1 MKDDKSLILERLES
15 VRKYYEKF
23 EDMLDDLPFF
33 VPKSTKKMLKKYLGQ
48 DKELE
53 ALMESIST
61 QRPPRLLIAGDR
73 GVGKSALVNAL
84 CRARI
89 VETSPYLTETEVASD
104 IADTS
109 TYASEAK
116 HYNEKSVNSS
126 VRRSSSRYG
135 NDEVNDIDIYAC
147 KRGDETEIEIF
158 ETSTYKTDEK
168 ITQII
173 SFKPDAAILL
183 LDSSRDVDIHS
194 QLEFFE
200 DLKKK
205 IESSGGNKLP
215 LIVAITKVDEASDQ
229 TYEELVSE
237 GEIGKKIALSIDIDR
252 NQLRESLSR
261 YRGAI
266 LAHGSVV
273 DEIVAL
279 SSLNLYNFD
288 ELRRII
294 EDVMVDP
301 NAQMGFRMTFRLS
314 EVLSGVSN
322 RLVKLF
328 SGMAAVIALTPIPVA
343 DLYVLLI
350 LQGLMVALIA
360 RLSGRDVNLKTGI
373 EFILSLG
380 GVTLA
385 GFGLRT
391 VAQQAAKFANFLP
404 FAGSAIS
411 STIAATGTNA
421 IGKAAVAHFISDLP
435 LRKTKSLFKAL
446 SKSSK

>member
-1 MKDDKSLILERLES
+1 MGIITNNIIILYYTTKMFKEKRMKDDKGLIIERLEN

-89 VETSPYLTETEVASD
+89 VETNPYGGEDVD
-104 IADTS
+104 R
-109 TYASEAK
+109 
-116 HYNEKSVNSS
+116 V
-126 VRRSSSRYG
+126 
-135 NDEVNDIDIYAC
+135 VNDIDIYAC

-173 SFKPDAAILL
+173 NFKPDAAVLL

-237 GEIGKKIALSIDIDR
+237 GEIGKKIALSVDVDR

-266 LAHGSVV
+266 LAHGNIV

-446 SKSSK
+446 NKSSK

>member
-1 MKDDKSLILERLES
+1 MGIITNNIIILYYTTKMFKEKRMKDDKSLIIERLEN

-89 VETSPYLTETEVASD
+89 VETTPYGVEDVD
-104 IADTS
+104 R
-109 TYASEAK
+109 
-116 HYNEKSVNSS
+116 V
-126 VRRSSSRYG
+126 
-135 NDEVNDIDIYAC
+135 VNDIDIYAC
-147 KRGDETEIEIF
+147 KRGNETEIEIF

-173 SFKPDAAILL
+173 NFKPDAAVLL

-237 GEIGKKIALSIDIDR
+237 GEIGKKIALSVDVDR

-266 LAHGSVV
+266 LAHGNVV

-288 ELRRII
+288 DLRRII

-446 SKSSK
+446 NKSSK

>member
-1 MKDDKSLILERLES
+1 MKDDKTLILERLES

-23 EDMLDDLPFF
+23 EDLLDDLPFF
-33 VPKSTKKMLKKYLGQ
+33 IPKSTKKMLKKYLGQ

-89 VETSPYLTETEVASD
+89 VETSPYGGDDVD
-104 IADTS
+104 
-109 TYASEAK
+109 
-116 HYNEKSVNSS
+116 
-126 VRRSSSRYG
+126 RSSSRYG
-135 NDEVNDIDIYAC
+135 NNEVNDIDIYAC

-158 ETSTYKTDEK
+158 ETSTYRTDEK

-173 SFKPDAAILL
+173 NFKPDAAVLL
-183 LDSSRDVDIHS
+183 LDSSRDVDTHS

-205 IESSGGNKLP
+205 IEASGGNKLP

-229 TYEELVSE
+229 TYEELVDE
-237 GEIGKKIALSIDIDR
+237 GEIGKKIALSVDIDR

-266 LAHGSVV
+266 LAHGNVV

-391 VAQQAAKFANFLP
+391 IAQQAAKFANFLP

>member
-1 MKDDKSLILERLES
+1 MKDDKTLILERLES

-33 VPKSTKKMLKKYLGQ
+33 IPKSTKKMLKKYLGQ

-89 VETSPYLTETEVASD
+89 VETSPYGGENMDCV
-104 IADTS
+104 
-109 TYASEAK
+109 
-116 HYNEKSVNSS
+116 
-126 VRRSSSRYG
+126 
-135 NDEVNDIDIYAC
+135 VNDIDIYAC

-158 ETSTYKTDEK
+158 ETSTYKTSEK

-173 SFKPDAAILL
+173 NFKPDAAILL

-205 IESSGGNKLP
+205 IEGSGGNKLP

-229 TYEELVSE
+229 TYEELVDE
-237 GEIGKKIALSIDIDR
+237 GEMGKKIALSIDIDR
-252 NQLRESLSR
+252 NQLRESLSK
-261 YRGAI
+261 YRGTI
-266 LAHGSVV
+266 LAHGNVV

>member
-1 MKDDKSLILERLES
+1 MKDDKNLIIERLEN

-48 DKELE
+48 DKKLE

-89 VETSPYLTETEVASD
+89 VETTPYGGEDVD
-104 IADTS
+104 R
-109 TYASEAK
+109 
-116 HYNEKSVNSS
+116 V
-126 VRRSSSRYG
+126 
-135 NDEVNDIDIYAC
+135 VNDIDIYAC
-147 KRGDETEIEIF
+147 KRGYETEIEIF

-173 SFKPDAAILL
+173 NFKPDAAVLL

-237 GEIGKKIALSIDIDR
+237 GEIGKKIALSVDVDR

-266 LAHGSVV
+266 LAHGNVV

-288 ELRRII
+288 DLRRII

-322 RLVKLF
+322 RIVKLF

-446 SKSSK
+446 NKSSK

>member
-1 MKDDKSLILERLES
+1 MKDDKSLILERLEG

-61 QRPPRLLIAGDR
+61 QRSPRLLIAGNR

-89 VETSPYLTETEVASD
+89 VETAPYIEENVDRNHYENNVEHTEGD
-104 IADTS
+104 
-109 TYASEAK
+109 
-116 HYNEKSVNSS
+116 HYS
-126 VRRSSSRYG
+126 
-135 NDEVNDIDIYAC
+135 NDSKYVDRVIDDVDIYAC

-158 ETSTYKTDEK
+158 ETSASKTAEK
-168 ITQII
+168 FTQII
-173 SFKPDAAILL
+173 NFKPDVAILL
-183 LDSSRDVDIHS
+183 LDSSRNVDIHS
-194 QLEFFE
+194 QLVFFE
-200 DLKKK
+200 DLKKQ
-205 IESSGGNKLP
+205 IEKNGTNKLP
-215 LIVAITKVDEASDQ
+215 LIVAITKIDEASDQ

-237 GEIGKKIALSIDIDR
+237 GEIGRKIALSIDIDR

-266 LAHGSVV
+266 LSHGNVV

-294 EDVMVDP
+294 EDLMVDP

-314 EVLSGVSN
+314 EVLSGVAN

-343 DLYVLLI
+343 DIYVLLI

-435 LRKTKSLFKAL
+435 LRKTRSLFKAL
-446 SKSSK
+446 NKSSK

>member
-1 MKDDKSLILERLES
+1 MGIITNNIIILYYTTKMFKEKRMKDDKGLIIERLEN

-89 VETSPYLTETEVASD
+89 VETTPYGGEDVD
-104 IADTS
+104 R
-109 TYASEAK
+109 
-116 HYNEKSVNSS
+116 V
-126 VRRSSSRYG
+126 
-135 NDEVNDIDIYAC
+135 VNDIDIYAC

-168 ITQII
+168 ITQIVN
-173 SFKPDAAILL
+173 FKPDAAILL

-237 GEIGKKIALSIDIDR
+237 GEIGKKIALSVDVDR

-266 LAHGSVV
+266 LAHGNVV

-288 ELRRII
+288 DLRRII

-446 SKSSK
+446 NKSSK

>member
-1 MKDDKSLILERLES
+1 MKDDKGLIIERLEN

-89 VETSPYLTETEVASD
+89 VETTPYGGEDVD
-104 IADTS
+104 R
-109 TYASEAK
+109 
-116 HYNEKSVNSS
+116 V
-126 VRRSSSRYG
+126 
-135 NDEVNDIDIYAC
+135 VNDIDIYAC

-173 SFKPDAAILL
+173 NFKPDAAVLL

-237 GEIGKKIALSIDIDR
+237 GEIGKKIALSVDLDR

-266 LAHGSVV
+266 LAHGNVV

-446 SKSSK
+446 NKSSK

>member
-1 MKDDKSLILERLES
+1 MKDDKTLILERLES

-33 VPKSTKKMLKKYLGQ
+33 IPKSTKKMLKKYLGQ

-89 VETSPYLTETEVASD
+89 VETSPYGGENVD
-104 IADTS
+104 R
-109 TYASEAK
+109 
-116 HYNEKSVNSS
+116 V
-126 VRRSSSRYG
+126 
-135 NDEVNDIDIYAC
+135 VNDIDIYAC

-158 ETSTYKTDEK
+158 ETSTYKTAEK

-173 SFKPDAAILL
+173 NFKPDAAILL

-205 IESSGGNKLP
+205 IEGSGGNKLP

-229 TYEELVSE
+229 TYEELVDE
-237 GEIGKKIALSIDIDR
+237 GEMGKKIALSIDIDR
-252 NQLRESLSR
+252 NQLRESLSK
-261 YRGAI
+261 YRGTI
-266 LAHGSVV
+266 LAHGNVV
-273 DEIVAL
+273 DEIVAV

-294 EDVMVDP
+294 EDVMIDP

>member
-1 MKDDKSLILERLES
+1 MKDDKTLILERLES

-33 VPKSTKKMLKKYLGQ
+33 IPKSTKKMLKKYLGQ

-89 VETSPYLTETEVASD
+89 VETSPYGGENVD
-104 IADTS
+104 R
-109 TYASEAK
+109 
-116 HYNEKSVNSS
+116 V
-126 VRRSSSRYG
+126 
-135 NDEVNDIDIYAC
+135 VNDIDIYAC

-158 ETSTYKTDEK
+158 ETSTYKTAEK

-173 SFKPDAAILL
+173 NFKPDAAILL

-205 IESSGGNKLP
+205 IEGSGGKKLP

-229 TYEELVSE
+229 TYEELVNE
-237 GEIGKKIALSIDIDR
+237 GEMGRKIALSIDVDR

-266 LAHGSVV
+266 LAHGNVV

-446 SKSSK
+446 NKSSK

>member
-1 MKDDKSLILERLES
+1 MKDDKSLILERLEG

-48 DKELE
+48 DKQLE

-84 CRARI
+84 CRAKI
-89 VETSPYLTETEVASD
+89 VDTSPYIEEN
-104 IADTS
+104 ADR
-109 TYASEAK
+109 
-116 HYNEKSVNSS
+116 V
-126 VRRSSSRYG
+126 
-135 NDEVNDIDIYAC
+135 VNDIDIYAC
-147 KRGDETEIEIF
+147 KRGDEIEIEIF
-158 ETSTYKTDEK
+158 ETSANETEDKFTK
-168 ITQII
+168 IIN
-173 SFKPDAAILL
+173 FKPDAAILL

-194 QLEFFE
+194 QLVFFE
-200 DLKKK
+200 NLKKE
-205 IESSGGNKLP
+205 IEKNGANKLP

-229 TYEELVSE
+229 TYEELVNE
-237 GEIGKKIALSIDIDR
+237 GEMGRKIALSVDIDR

-266 LAHGSVV
+266 LAHGNVV

-294 EDVMVDP
+294 EDVMIDS
-301 NAQMGFRMTFRLS
+301 NAQMGFRMTFRLP
-314 EVLSGVSN
+314 EVLSGVAN

-328 SGMAAVIALTPIPVA
+328 SGMAAIIALTPIPVA

-360 RLSGRDVNLKTGI
+360 RLSGRDINLKTGI

-385 GFGLRT
+385 GLGLRT
-391 VAQQAAKFANFLP
+391 VAQQAAKFANVLP

-446 SKSSK
+446 NKSSK

>member
-89 VETSPYLTETEVASD
+89 VGTSPYVAED
-104 IADTS
+104 ATDTP
-109 TYASEAK
+109 TYDPDA
-116 HYNEKSVNSS
+116 HQYNEKFEGH
-126 VRRSSSRYG
+126 SRYG
-135 NDEVNDIDIYAC
+135 NNKVNDIDIYAC

-168 ITQII
+168 VTQII
-173 SFKPDAAILL
+173 NFKPDAAILL
-183 LDSSRDVDIHS
+183 LDSSRNVDIHS

-200 DLKKK
+200 DLKKEIK
-205 IESSGGNKLP
+205 DKSGDKLP

-237 GEIGKKIALSIDIDR
+237 GEMGMKIALSIDVDR

-266 LAHGSVV
+266 LAHGNIV

-294 EDVMVDP
+294 ENVMVDP
-301 NAQMGFRMTFRLS
+301 NAQMGFRVTFRLS

-446 SKSSK
+446 NKSSK

>member
-1 MKDDKSLILERLES
+1 MKDDKGLIIERLEN

-89 VETSPYLTETEVASD
+89 VETSPYGGDDVD
-104 IADTS
+104 
-109 TYASEAK
+109 
-116 HYNEKSVNSS
+116 
-126 VRRSSSRYG
+126 RSSSRYG
-135 NDEVNDIDIYAC
+135 NNEVNDIDIYAC

-158 ETSTYKTDEK
+158 ETSTYKTAEK

-173 SFKPDAAILL
+173 NFKPDAAVLL

-205 IESSGGNKLP
+205 IEASGGNKLP

-237 GEIGKKIALSIDIDR
+237 GEIGKKIALSVDVDR

-266 LAHGSVV
+266 LAHGNVV

-446 SKSSK
+446 NKSSK

>member
-1 MKDDKSLILERLES
+1 MGIITNNIIILYYTTKMFKEKRMKDDKGLIIERLEN

-89 VETSPYLTETEVASD
+89 VETTPYGGEDVD
-104 IADTS
+104 R
-109 TYASEAK
+109 
-116 HYNEKSVNSS
+116 V
-126 VRRSSSRYG
+126 
-135 NDEVNDIDIYAC
+135 VNDIDIYAC

-173 SFKPDAAILL
+173 NFKPDAAVLL

-237 GEIGKKIALSIDIDR
+237 GEIGKKIALSVDVDR

-266 LAHGSVV
+266 LAHGNVV

-288 ELRRII
+288 DLRRII

-446 SKSSK
+446 NKSSK

>member
-1 MKDDKSLILERLES
+1 MKDDKTLILERLES

-33 VPKSTKKMLKKYLGQ
+33 IPKSTKKMLKKYLGQ

-89 VETSPYLTETEVASD
+89 VETPPYGGENVD
-104 IADTS
+104 R
-109 TYASEAK
+109 
-116 HYNEKSVNSS
+116 V
-126 VRRSSSRYG
+126 
-135 NDEVNDIDIYAC
+135 VNDIDIYAC

-158 ETSTYKTDEK
+158 ETSTYKTAEK

-173 SFKPDAAILL
+173 NFKPDAAILL

-205 IESSGGNKLP
+205 IEGSGGNKLP

-229 TYEELVSE
+229 TYEELVDE
-237 GEIGKKIALSIDIDR
+237 GEMGKKIALSIDIDR
-252 NQLRESLSR
+252 NQLRESLSK
-261 YRGAI
+261 YRGTI
-266 LAHGSVV
+266 LAHGNIV
-273 DEIVAL
+273 DEIVAV

-391 VAQQAAKFANFLP
+391 VAQQATKFANFLP

>member
-1 MKDDKSLILERLES
+1 MKDDKTLILERLES

-33 VPKSTKKMLKKYLGQ
+33 IPKSTKKMLKKYLGQ

-89 VETSPYLTETEVASD
+89 VETSPYGGDNVD
-104 IADTS
+104 R
-109 TYASEAK
+109 
-116 HYNEKSVNSS
+116 V
-126 VRRSSSRYG
+126 
-135 NDEVNDIDIYAC
+135 VNDIDIYAC

-158 ETSTYKTDEK
+158 ETSTYKTAEK

-173 SFKPDAAILL
+173 NFKPDAAILL

-205 IESSGGNKLP
+205 IEGSGGNKLP

-229 TYEELVSE
+229 TYEELVDE
-237 GEIGKKIALSIDIDR
+237 GEMGKKIALSIDIDR
-252 NQLRESLSR
+252 NQLRESLSK
-261 YRGAI
+261 YRGTI
-266 LAHGSVV
+266 LAHGNVV

-294 EDVMVDP
+294 EDVMIDP

>member
-1 MKDDKSLILERLES
+1 MKDDKTLILERLES

-33 VPKSTKKMLKKYLGQ
+33 IPKSTKKMLKKYLGQ

-53 ALMESIST
+53 SLMESIST

-89 VETSPYLTETEVASD
+89 VETSPYGGENVD
-104 IADTS
+104 R
-109 TYASEAK
+109 
-116 HYNEKSVNSS
+116 V
-126 VRRSSSRYG
+126 
-135 NDEVNDIDIYAC
+135 VNDIDIYAC

-158 ETSTYKTDEK
+158 ETSTYKTAEK

-173 SFKPDAAILL
+173 NFKPDAAILL

-205 IESSGGNKLP
+205 IEGSGGNKLP

-229 TYEELVSE
+229 TYEELVDE
-237 GEIGKKIALSIDIDR
+237 GEMGKKIALSVDIDR
-252 NQLRESLSR
+252 NQLRESLSK
-261 YRGAI
+261 YRGTI
-266 LAHGSVV
+266 LAHGNIV
-273 DEIVAL
+273 DEIVAV

>member
-1 MKDDKSLILERLES
+1 MKDDKTLILERLES

-33 VPKSTKKMLKKYLGQ
+33 IPKSTKKMLKKYLGQ

-89 VETSPYLTETEVASD
+89 VETSPYGGENVD
-104 IADTS
+104 R
-109 TYASEAK
+109 
-116 HYNEKSVNSS
+116 V
-126 VRRSSSRYG
+126 
-135 NDEVNDIDIYAC
+135 VNDIDIYAC

-158 ETSTYKTDEK
+158 ETSTYKTAEK

-173 SFKPDAAILL
+173 NFKPDAAILL

-205 IESSGGNKLP
+205 IEGSGGNKLP

-229 TYEELVSE
+229 TYEELVDE
-237 GEIGKKIALSIDIDR
+237 GEMGKKIALSVDIDR
-252 NQLRESLSR
+252 NQLRESLSK
-261 YRGAI
+261 YRGTI
-266 LAHGSVV
+266 LAHGNIV
-273 DEIVAL
+273 DEIVAV

-328 SGMAAVIALTPIPVA
+328 SGIAAVIALTPIPVA

>member
-1 MKDDKSLILERLES
+1 MKDDKTLILERLES

-33 VPKSTKKMLKKYLGQ
+33 IPKSTKKMLKKYLGQ

-89 VETSPYLTETEVASD
+89 VETSPYGGENVD
-104 IADTS
+104 R
-109 TYASEAK
+109 
-116 HYNEKSVNSS
+116 V
-126 VRRSSSRYG
+126 
-135 NDEVNDIDIYAC
+135 VNDIDIYAC

-158 ETSTYKTDEK
+158 ETSTYKTAEK

-173 SFKPDAAILL
+173 NFKPDAAILL

-205 IESSGGNKLP
+205 IEGSGGNKLP

-229 TYEELVSE
+229 TCEELVDE
-237 GEIGKKIALSIDIDR
+237 GEMGKKIALSVDIDR
-252 NQLRESLSR
+252 NQLRESLSK
-261 YRGAI
+261 YRGTI
-266 LAHGSVV
+266 LAHGNIV
-273 DEIVAL
+273 DEIVAV

>member
-1 MKDDKSLILERLES
+1 MKDDKTLILERLES

-33 VPKSTKKMLKKYLGQ
+33 IPKSTKKMLKKYLGQ

-89 VETSPYLTETEVASD
+89 VETSPYGGENVD
-104 IADTS
+104 R
-109 TYASEAK
+109 
-116 HYNEKSVNSS
+116 V
-126 VRRSSSRYG
+126 
-135 NDEVNDIDIYAC
+135 VNDIDIYAC

-158 ETSTYKTDEK
+158 ETSTYKTAEK

-173 SFKPDAAILL
+173 NFKPDAAILL

-205 IESSGGNKLP
+205 IEGSGGNKLP

-229 TYEELVSE
+229 TYEELVDE
-237 GEIGKKIALSIDIDR
+237 GEMGKKIALSVDIDR
-252 NQLRESLSR
+252 NQLRESLSK
-261 YRGAI
+261 YRGTI
-266 LAHGSVV
+266 LAHGNIV
-273 DEIVAL
+273 DEIVAV
-279 SSLNLYNFD
+279 SSLKLYNFD

>member
-1 MKDDKSLILERLES
+1 MKDDKTLILERLES

-33 VPKSTKKMLKKYLGQ
+33 IPKSTKKMLKKYLGQ

-89 VETSPYLTETEVASD
+89 VETSPYGGENVD
-104 IADTS
+104 
-109 TYASEAK
+109 
-116 HYNEKSVNSS
+116 SV
-126 VRRSSSRYG
+126 
-135 NDEVNDIDIYAC
+135 VNDIDIYAC

-158 ETSTYKTDEK
+158 ETSTYKTAEK

-173 SFKPDAAILL
+173 NFKPDAAILL

-205 IESSGGNKLP
+205 IEGSGGNKLP

-229 TYEELVSE
+229 TYEELVDE
-237 GEIGKKIALSIDIDR
+237 GEMGKKIALSVDIDR
-252 NQLRESLSR
+252 NQLRESLSK
-261 YRGAI
+261 YRGTI
-266 LAHGSVV
+266 LAHGNIV
-273 DEIVAL
+273 DEIVAV

>member
-1 MKDDKSLILERLES
+1 MKDDKSLILERLEG

-48 DKELE
+48 DKQLE

-84 CRARI
+84 CRAKI
-89 VETSPYLTETEVASD
+89 VDTSPYIEEN
-104 IADTS
+104 ADR
-109 TYASEAK
+109 
-116 HYNEKSVNSS
+116 V
-126 VRRSSSRYG
+126 
-135 NDEVNDIDIYAC
+135 VNDIDIYAC

-158 ETSTYKTDEK
+158 ETSANETEDKFTK
-168 ITQII
+168 IIN
-173 SFKPDAAILL
+173 FKPDAAILL

-194 QLEFFE
+194 QLVFFE
-200 DLKKK
+200 NLKKE
-205 IESSGGNKLP
+205 IEKNGANKLP

-229 TYEELVSE
+229 TYEELVNE
-237 GEIGKKIALSIDIDR
+237 GEMGRKIALSVDIDR

-266 LAHGSVV
+266 LAHGNVV

-294 EDVMVDP
+294 EDVMIDS
-301 NAQMGFRMTFRLS
+301 NAQMGFRMTFRLP
-314 EVLSGVSN
+314 EVLSGVAN

-328 SGMAAVIALTPIPVA
+328 SGMAAIIALTPIPVA

-360 RLSGRDVNLKTGI
+360 RLSGRDINLKTGI

-435 LRKTKSLFKAL
+435 LRKTRSLFKAL
-446 SKSSK
+446 NKSSK

>member
-1 MKDDKSLILERLES
+1 MKDDKTLILERLES

-89 VETSPYLTETEVASD
+89 VETSPCCGEDVE
-104 IADTS
+104 
-109 TYASEAK
+109 
-116 HYNEKSVNSS
+116 
-126 VRRSSSRYG
+126 RSGYG
-135 NDEVNDIDIYAC
+135 NNEVNDIDIYAC

-158 ETSTYKTDEK
+158 ETSTYKTAEK

-173 SFKPDAAILL
+173 NFKPDAAILL

-205 IESSGGNKLP
+205 IKGSGGNKLP

-229 TYEELVSE
+229 TYEELVDE
-237 GEIGKKIALSIDIDR
+237 GEMGKKIALSVDIDR
-252 NQLRESLSR
+252 NQLRESLSK
-261 YRGAI
+261 YRGTI
-266 LAHGSVV
+266 LAHGNIV
-273 DEIVAL
+273 DEIVAV

>member
-1 MKDDKSLILERLES
+1 MKDDKTLILERLES

-33 VPKSTKKMLKKYLGQ
+33 IPKSTKKMLKKNLGQ

-89 VETSPYLTETEVASD
+89 VETSPYGGENVD
-104 IADTS
+104 R
-109 TYASEAK
+109 
-116 HYNEKSVNSS
+116 V
-126 VRRSSSRYG
+126 
-135 NDEVNDIDIYAC
+135 VNDIDIYAC

-158 ETSTYKTDEK
+158 ETSTYKTAEK

-173 SFKPDAAILL
+173 NFKPDAAILL

-205 IESSGGNKLP
+205 IEGSGGNKLP

-229 TYEELVSE
+229 TYEELVDE
-237 GEIGKKIALSIDIDR
+237 GEMGKKIALSVDIDR
-252 NQLRESLSR
+252 NQLRESLSK
-261 YRGAI
+261 YRGTI
-266 LAHGSVV
+266 LAHGNIV
-273 DEIVAL
+273 DEIVAV

>member
-1 MKDDKSLILERLES
+1 MGIITNNIIILYYTTKMFKEKRMKDDKGLIIERLEN

-89 VETSPYLTETEVASD
+89 VETTPYGGEDVD
-104 IADTS
+104 R
-109 TYASEAK
+109 
-116 HYNEKSVNSS
+116 V
-126 VRRSSSRYG
+126 
-135 NDEVNDIDIYAC
+135 VNDIDIYAC
-147 KRGDETEIEIF
+147 KRGYETEIEIF

-173 SFKPDAAILL
+173 NFKPDAAVLL

-237 GEIGKKIALSIDIDR
+237 GEIGKKIALSVDVDR

-266 LAHGSVV
+266 LAHGNVV

-288 ELRRII
+288 DLRRII

-446 SKSSK
+446 NKSSK

>member
-1 MKDDKSLILERLES
+1 MGIITNNIIILYYTTKMFKEKRMKDDKSLIIERLEN

-89 VETSPYLTETEVASD
+89 VETTPYGGEDVD
-104 IADTS
+104 R
-109 TYASEAK
+109 
-116 HYNEKSVNSS
+116 V
-126 VRRSSSRYG
+126 
-135 NDEVNDIDIYAC
+135 VNDIDIYAC

-173 SFKPDAAILL
+173 NFKPDAAVLL

-229 TYEELVSE
+229 TYEELVNE
-237 GEIGKKIALSIDIDR
+237 GEIGKKIALSVDVDR

-266 LAHGSVV
+266 LAHGNVV

-446 SKSSK
+446 NKSSK

>member
-1 MKDDKSLILERLES
+1 MKDDKTLILERLES

-33 VPKSTKKMLKKYLGQ
+33 IPKSTKKMLKKYLGQ

-89 VETSPYLTETEVASD
+89 VETSPYGGEDVD
-104 IADTS
+104 R
-109 TYASEAK
+109 
-116 HYNEKSVNSS
+116 V
-126 VRRSSSRYG
+126 
-135 NDEVNDIDIYAC
+135 VNDIDIYAC

-158 ETSTYKTDEK
+158 ETSTYKTAEK

-173 SFKPDAAILL
+173 NFKPDAAILL

-205 IESSGGNKLP
+205 IEGSGGKKLP

-229 TYEELVSE
+229 TYEELVDE
-237 GEIGKKIALSIDIDR
+237 GEMGKKIALSIDIDR
-252 NQLRESLSR
+252 NQLRESLSK
-261 YRGAI
+261 YRGTI
-266 LAHGSVV
+266 LAHGNVV

>member
-1 MKDDKSLILERLES
+1 MKDDKSLILERLEG

-89 VETSPYLTETEVASD
+89 VDTFPYIEENVD
-104 IADTS
+104 R
-109 TYASEAK
+109 
-116 HYNEKSVNSS
+116 V
-126 VRRSSSRYG
+126 
-135 NDEVNDIDIYAC
+135 VNDIDIYAC
-147 KRGDETEIEIF
+147 KRGDETELEIF
-158 ETSTYKTDEK
+158 ETSANEAEDKFTK
-168 ITQII
+168 IIN
-173 SFKPDAAILL
+173 FKPDAAILL
-183 LDSSRDVDIHS
+183 LDSSRDDDIHS
-194 QLEFFE
+194 QLVFFE
-200 DLKKK
+200 DLKKE
-205 IESSGGNKLP
+205 IEKNGGNKLP

-229 TYEELVSE
+229 TYEELVNE
-237 GEIGKKIALSIDIDR
+237 GEMGRKIALSVDIDR

-266 LAHGSVV
+266 LAHGNVV
-273 DEIVAL
+273 DEIVAV

-288 ELRRII
+288 ELRRTI
-294 EDVMVDP
+294 EYVMIDA

-314 EVLSGVSN
+314 EVLSGVAN

-446 SKSSK
+446 NKSSK

>member
-1 MKDDKSLILERLES
+1 MKDDKSLIIERLEN

-89 VETSPYLTETEVASD
+89 VETTPYGGEDVD
-104 IADTS
+104 R
-109 TYASEAK
+109 
-116 HYNEKSVNSS
+116 V
-126 VRRSSSRYG
+126 
-135 NDEVNDIDIYAC
+135 VNDIDIYAC

-158 ETSTYKTDEK
+158 ETSTYKTAEK

-173 SFKPDAAILL
+173 NFKPDAAILL

-237 GEIGKKIALSIDIDR
+237 GEIGKKIALSVDVDR

-266 LAHGSVV
+266 LAHGNVV

-288 ELRRII
+288 DLRRII

-301 NAQMGFRMTFRLS
+301 NAQMGFRMTFRFS

-446 SKSSK
+446 NKSSK

>member
-1 MKDDKSLILERLES
+1 MGIITNNIIILYYTTKMFKEKRMKDDKGLIIERLEN

-84 CRARI
+84 CRAMI
-89 VETSPYLTETEVASD
+89 VETTPYGGEDVD
-104 IADTS
+104 R
-109 TYASEAK
+109 
-116 HYNEKSVNSS
+116 V
-126 VRRSSSRYG
+126 
-135 NDEVNDIDIYAC
+135 VNDIDIYAC

-173 SFKPDAAILL
+173 NFKPDAAVLL

-237 GEIGKKIALSIDIDR
+237 GEIGKKIALSVDVDR

-266 LAHGSVV
+266 LAHGNVV

-288 ELRRII
+288 DLRRII

-446 SKSSK
+446 NKSSK

>member
-1 MKDDKSLILERLES
+1 MKDDKTLILERLES

-89 VETSPYLTETEVASD
+89 VET
-104 IADTS
+104 TS
-109 TYASEAK
+109 YGSED
-116 HYNEKSVNSS
+116 VDR
-126 VRRSSSRYG
+126 V
-135 NDEVNDIDIYAC
+135 VNDIDIYAC

>member
-135 NDEVNDIDIYAC
+135 NNEVNDIDIYAC

-215 LIVAITKVDEASDQ
+215 LIVAITKVDEAGDQ

-360 RLSGRDVNLKTGI
+360 RLSGRDVNLKTGM

-421 IGKAAVAHFISDLP
+421 IGKATVAHFISDLP

>member
-1 MKDDKSLILERLES
+1 MKDDKSLIIERLEN

-89 VETSPYLTETEVASD
+89 VETTPYGGEDVD
-104 IADTS
+104 R
-109 TYASEAK
+109 
-116 HYNEKSVNSS
+116 V
-126 VRRSSSRYG
+126 
-135 NDEVNDIDIYAC
+135 VNDIDIYAC
-147 KRGDETEIEIF
+147 KRGYETEIEIF

-173 SFKPDAAILL
+173 NFKPDAAVLL

-237 GEIGKKIALSIDIDR
+237 GEIGKKIALSVDVDR

-266 LAHGSVV
+266 LAHGNVV

-288 ELRRII
+288 DLRRII

-446 SKSSK
+446 NKSSK

>member
-1 MKDDKSLILERLES
+1 MKDDKTLILERLES

-33 VPKSTKKMLKKYLGQ
+33 IPKSTKKMLKKYLGQ

-89 VETSPYLTETEVASD
+89 VETSPYGGENVD
-104 IADTS
+104 R
-109 TYASEAK
+109 
-116 HYNEKSVNSS
+116 V
-126 VRRSSSRYG
+126 
-135 NDEVNDIDIYAC
+135 VNDIDIYAC

-158 ETSTYKTDEK
+158 ETSTYKTAEK

-173 SFKPDAAILL
+173 NFKPDAAILL

-205 IESSGGNKLP
+205 IEGSGGNKLP

-229 TYEELVSE
+229 TYEELVDE
-237 GEIGKKIALSIDIDR
+237 GEMGKKIALSIDIDR
-252 NQLRESLSR
+252 NQLRESLSK
-261 YRGAI
+261 YRGTI
-266 LAHGSVV
+266 LAHGNIV
-273 DEIVAL
+273 DEIVAV

>member
-1 MKDDKSLILERLES
+1 MKDDKSLILERLEG

-48 DKELE
+48 DKQLE

-89 VETSPYLTETEVASD
+89 VDTSPYIEEN
-104 IADTS
+104 ADR
-109 TYASEAK
+109 
-116 HYNEKSVNSS
+116 V
-126 VRRSSSRYG
+126 
-135 NDEVNDIDIYAC
+135 VNDIDIYAC

-158 ETSTYKTDEK
+158 ETSANETEDKFTK
-168 ITQII
+168 IIN
-173 SFKPDAAILL
+173 FKPDAAILL

-194 QLEFFE
+194 QLVFFE
-200 DLKKK
+200 NLKKE
-205 IESSGGNKLP
+205 IEKNGANKLP

-229 TYEELVSE
+229 TYEELVNE
-237 GEIGKKIALSIDIDR
+237 GKMGRKIALSVDIDR

-266 LAHGSVV
+266 LSHGNVV

-294 EDVMVDP
+294 EDLMVDP

-314 EVLSGVSN
+314 EVLSGVAN

-435 LRKTKSLFKAL
+435 LRKTRSLFKAL
-446 SKSSK
+446 NKSSK

>member
-1 MKDDKSLILERLES
+1 MGIITNNIIILYYTTKMFKEKRMKDDKGLIIERLEN

-89 VETSPYLTETEVASD
+89 VETIPYGGEDVD
-104 IADTS
+104 R
-109 TYASEAK
+109 
-116 HYNEKSVNSS
+116 V
-126 VRRSSSRYG
+126 
-135 NDEVNDIDIYAC
+135 VNDIDIYAC

-158 ETSTYKTDEK
+158 ETSTYKTAEK

-173 SFKPDAAILL
+173 NFKPDAAVLL

-237 GEIGKKIALSIDIDR
+237 GEIGKKIALSVDVDR

-266 LAHGSVV
+266 LAHGNVV

-446 SKSSK
+446 NKSSK

>member
-1 MKDDKSLILERLES
+1 MGIITNNIIILYYTTKMFKEKRMKDDKGLIIERLEN

-89 VETSPYLTETEVASD
+89 VETTPYGGEDVD
-104 IADTS
+104 R
-109 TYASEAK
+109 
-116 HYNEKSVNSS
+116 V
-126 VRRSSSRYG
+126 
-135 NDEVNDIDIYAC
+135 VNDIDIYAC
-147 KRGDETEIEIF
+147 KRGYETEIEIF

-173 SFKPDAAILL
+173 NFKPDAAVLL

-237 GEIGKKIALSIDIDR
+237 GEIGKKIALSVDVDR

-266 LAHGSVV
+266 LAHGNVV

-446 SKSSK
+446 NKSSK

>member
-1 MKDDKSLILERLES
+1 MKDDKSLIIERFEN

-33 VPKSTKKMLKKYLGQ
+33 LPKSTKKMLKKYLGQ

-89 VETSPYLTETEVASD
+89 VETTPYGGEDVD
-104 IADTS
+104 R
-109 TYASEAK
+109 
-116 HYNEKSVNSS
+116 V
-126 VRRSSSRYG
+126 
-135 NDEVNDIDIYAC
+135 VNDIDIYAC

-158 ETSTYKTDEK
+158 ETSTYNTDEK

-173 SFKPDAAILL
+173 NFKPDAAVLL

-237 GEIGKKIALSIDIDR
+237 GEIGKKIALSVDVDR

-261 YRGAI
+261 YRGGYF
-266 LAHGSVV
+266 GS
-273 DEIVAL
+273 
-279 SSLNLYNFD
+279 
-288 ELRRII
+288 
-294 EDVMVDP
+294 
-301 NAQMGFRMTFRLS
+301 
-314 EVLSGVSN
+314 
-322 RLVKLF
+322 
-328 SGMAAVIALTPIPVA
+328 
-343 DLYVLLI
+343 
-350 LQGLMVALIA
+350 
-360 RLSGRDVNLKTGI
+360 
-373 EFILSLG
+373 
-380 GVTLA
+380 
-385 GFGLRT
+385 
-391 VAQQAAKFANFLP
+391 
-404 FAGSAIS
+404 
-411 STIAATGTNA
+411 
-421 IGKAAVAHFISDLP
+421 
-435 LRKTKSLFKAL
+435 RKRC
-446 SKSSK
+446 

>member
-158 ETSTYKTDEK
+158 ETSTYKTAEK

-173 SFKPDAAILL
+173 NFKPDAAILL

-205 IESSGGNKLP
+205 IEASGGNKLP

-229 TYEELVSE
+229 TYEELVDE
-237 GEIGKKIALSIDIDR
+237 GEIGKKIALSVDIDR

-322 RLVKLF
+322 RIVKLF

-360 RLSGRDVNLKTGI
+360 RLSGRDINLKTGI

-391 VAQQAAKFANFLP
+391 VAQQAAKFANVLP